1 MPKSAVAAVAGRGEL
16 SLRALNR
23 ATLER
28 QLLRRRHDLPA
39 RQALR
44 HLAGLQGQAPLAPYL
59 GLWTRLSGF
68 TPEELSSLYS
78 ERTVARA
85 PIMRATVHLVDAADY
100 VAFRALFSPLL
111 AGVLRTNYARRLP
124 GVDLAALA
132 AQAGELLALHAL
144 TRAELASRLAPRWP
158 DADPLSLAYA
168 ATSLVPAVQVP
179 PRGIWGKSAQATWRH
194 ADSWVGVP
202 LAPATPS
209 AVEQLVLRYLAA
221 FGPATVADA
230 QIWSGLTRL
239 REVTDRLGLRRL
251 RGPDGA
257 ELLDLPDIALPEED
271 VPAPPR
277 FLPEFD
283 NLLLSHADRRRV
295 IPRDHPVPL
304 WPGNGGTQGT
314 LLIDGVWDATW
325 KVTGS
330 VLTVAAFRRL
340 TTAEETEIAEE
351 GLRLLAFT
359 CPDAA
364 APDVRFTP
372 AVA

>member
-1 MPKSAVAAVAGRGEL
+1 VAKSGEL

-23 ATLER
+23 ATLDR
-28 QLLRRRHDLPA
+28 QLLLRRPDMPA

-59 GLWTRLSGF
+59 GLWTRLSAF

-78 ERTVARA
+78 ERSVARA
-85 PIMRATVHLVDAADY
+85 PIMRATVHLVDAGDY

-111 AGVLRTNYARRLP
+111 AGILRTNYARRLP
-124 GVDLAALA
+124 GVDLALLA
-132 AQAGELLALHAL
+132 AQAAELLALRPL
-144 TRAELASRLAPRWP
+144 TRTELARTLAPRWP

-168 ATSLVPAVQVP
+168 GTSLVPAVQVP
-179 PRGIWGKSAQATWRH
+179 PRGIWGKSAQATWLH
-194 ADSWVGVP
+194 ADSWLGMP
-202 LAPATPS
+202 ISPATPS
-209 AVEQLVLRYLAA
+209 AVDQIVLRYLAA

-230 QIWSGLTRL
+230 QTWSGLTRL
-239 REVTDRLGLRRL
+239 REVTDRLGLVRL

-257 ELLDLPDIALPEED
+257 ELLDLPDIPLPDED
-271 VPAPPR
+271 APAPPR

-283 NLLLSHADRRRV
+283 NLPLSHADRRRV
-295 IPRDHPVPL
+295 IPREHPVPL
-304 WPGNGGTQGT
+304 WPGNGGSQGT

-325 KVTGS
+325 KVAAGA
-330 VLTVAAFRRL
+330 LTVTAFRPL
-340 TTAEETEIAEE
+340 SAAEEAAIAAE

-364 APDVRFTP
+364 SPDVRFSQ